1 MNRIVVAVGSTRPL
15 KLRAVSDAIQ
25 SFGTALDPGARFDV
39 LGVEVPSGVGH
50 TPQSRSELM
59 AGARGRVKALAG
71 LAREHRESSICGGLQ
86 VQPAPWGYLVG
97 LEGGLDV
104 VHENGRR
111 MAFLES
117 WAFVADAAGRES
129 WGHAGGIALPEA
141 LAAEVLDRGVELSAA
156 IDAFAGAHGI
166 RDAQGAW
173 GVLTRNLITRQD
185 VLRAAVINAFAPFF
199 NAAMYSR

>member
-1 MNRIVVAVGSTRPL
+1 MPTSVVAVGSIRPL
-15 KLRAVSDAIQ
+15 KLRAVSDALE
-25 SFGTALDPGARFDV
+25 SFGPTLDAGARFDV
-39 LGVEVPSGVGH
+39 VGVEVPSGVSH
-50 TPQSRSELM
+50 TPMSRAELM
-59 AGARGRVKALAG
+59 AGARGRAASLAAV
-71 LAREHRESSICGGLQ
+71 ARERGES
-86 VQPAPWGYLVG
+86 WRYFVG

-129 WGHAGGIALPEA
+129 WGHAGGVVLPEA

-156 IDAFAGAHGI
+156 IDAFAGQQGI

-185 VLRAAVINAFAPFF
+185 VLRTAVINAFAPFF
-199 NAAMYSR
+199 NAAAYSR